1 VSSLRN
7 YFVQVQ
13 NEMEAKVAAY
23 KEFERE
29 VRESKEEIQRLRG
42 AESNKMGQVATPLDQ
57 IRHENRGA

>member
-1 VSSLRN
+1 
-7 YFVQVQ
+7 
-13 NEMEAKVAAY
+13 MEAKVAAY

-42 AESNKMGQVATPLDQ
+42 AQSNKMGQVATPLDQ